1 MSFENM
7 DYRAQVQEYIRFTEG
22 NKEQRIRDLA
32 SYAKKGGVLFLGDSL
47 TEGFPSADLLPEYK
61 IVNRGYSGDTAEKL
75 KDRLPYTCFPY
86 QPRAVFLQVGTND
99 LAQGV
104 REEEVVSRIGEIC
117 AEIVEACGTV
127 KICLVSLF
135 PLNESAPKFQN
146 TIVSGEVKKRTNA
159 QIEKTNSLL
168 KQFAEASGFDYLN
181 LGECLKDGNGEL
193 SEEYSTDGLHLTV
206 AGYAVLSQALKPYL
220 ENIFERS

>member
-1 MSFENM
+1 MNFGNK

-47 TEGFPSADLLPEYK
+47 TEGFPVADLLPEYQ

-86 QPRAVFLQVGTND
+86 RPRAVFLQVGTND

-104 REEEVVSRIGEIC
+104 KEAEVVSRICEIC
-117 AEIVEACGTV
+117 AEIMEACGTA
-127 KICLVSLF
+127 KMYLISLF
-135 PLNESAPKFQN
+135 PLNESAPRFQN

-159 QIEKTNSLL
+159 QIERTNCLL
-168 KQFAEASGFDYLN
+168 KQFAQANGFAYLD
-181 LGECLKDGNGEL
+181 LGERLKDGNGEL
-193 SEEYSTDGLHLTV
+193 SEEYSVDGLHLTV
-206 AGYAVLSQALKPYL
+206 AGYAVLAQALKPCL
-220 ENIFERS
+220 EKI